1 MDEGKERKKMMRRR
15 YFSALMFTAVLV
27 FASPAGKTMASQVL
41 ENQMHNSTENM
52 NVVVP
57 SEAEKQVSGAD
68 DAITT
73 VEEVFGEQPYYGPGE
88 TDGSYVYYSQVF
100 PKDAD
105 QNRYL
110 PEKEHVEGND
120 TYRLVDYEVQ
130 EQSLSGRKKHIRDT
144 LLLKDYEGIDEI
156 PETYKVEIADNP
168 FQTVTEFTL
177 PIKET
182 KRVNERWEDSFTFD
196 IVVEHADSG
205 LFQIG
210 NEVISLNQTV
220 DPFAGNEGLLLE
232 LIGVPNDAY
241 QIDHTAWAGNM
252 YEQNGILYRNAVAYG
267 KKLVYDLEISYED
280 VLTLPEEEG
289 YQIRARYELL
299 PKDVSVMSESTS
311 KSSGSNRWDWLKNL
325 WEEMM
330 KFLKKI
336 AETVKKHPYI
346 TAVVFFL
353 LFIAII
359 LYLAVR
365 RRTKDAEEPE
375 HVSRRWHRGPKRGR
389 RR

>member
-1 MDEGKERKKMMRRR
+1 MMRRR
-15 YFSALMFTAVLV
+15 YFIALMFTAVLV

-144 LLLKDYEGIDEI
+144 LLLKDYE
-156 PETYKVEIADNP
+156 
-168 FQTVTEFTL
+168 
-177 PIKET
+177 
-182 KRVNERWEDSFTFD
+182 
-196 IVVEHADSG
+196 
-205 LFQIG
+205 
-210 NEVISLNQTV
+210 
-220 DPFAGNEGLLLE
+220 
-232 LIGVPNDAY
+232 
-241 QIDHTAWAGNM
+241 
-252 YEQNGILYRNAVAYG
+252 
-267 KKLVYDLEISYED
+267 
-280 VLTLPEEEG
+280 
-289 YQIRARYELL
+289 
-299 PKDVSVMSESTS
+299 
-311 KSSGSNRWDWLKNL
+311 
-325 WEEMM
+325 
-330 KFLKKI
+330 
-336 AETVKKHPYI
+336 
-346 TAVVFFL
+346 
-353 LFIAII
+353 
-359 LYLAVR
+359 
-365 RRTKDAEEPE
+365 
-375 HVSRRWHRGPKRGR
+375 
-389 RR
+389 